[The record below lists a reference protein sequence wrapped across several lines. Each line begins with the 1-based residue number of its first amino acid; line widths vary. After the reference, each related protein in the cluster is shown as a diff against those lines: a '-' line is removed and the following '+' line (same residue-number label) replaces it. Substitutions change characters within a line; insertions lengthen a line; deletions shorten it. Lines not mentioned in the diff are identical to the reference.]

1 MSLDQASSHWR
12 EVRLGDLG
20 VVGRGRSRHRPRYA
34 PELYGGPYP
43 FVQTGDIKASG
54 GRITSHSQTYSE
66 YGLAQSRLWPAN
78 TMVIT
83 IAANIAE
90 TAILT
95 YPSCFP
101 DSVVGFIADESKC
114 DVRFVEYNFRV
125 LRAKIQQEN
134 VGTGSVQDNINLQT
148 LDELRFPLP
157 PLPEQRAIAHILG
170 TLDDKIALNWRMNQT
185 LEEMARA
192 IFQDWFVDFG
202 PVRAKLEGRE
212 PYLPSEPWDLFPDR
226 LVESELGEIPVGWEM
241 KTLGEVVTQLRDSV
255 NPSKSP
261 DVFFSHFSIPAYDG
275 GRIPKKQSG
284 ESIKSSKSQVQPG
297 VVLLSKLNP
306 EIERVWLVDVASDE
320 RAICS
325 TEFLVL
331 SPRLPFLRSYVYC
344 FVRSPMFREQIQAIV
359 TGTSRSHQRAQASTL
374 LSMPAII
381 PSEQA
386 ICAFG
391 QQAEVFLSKSL
402 ALRRET
408 TVLDVQRDAL
418 LPQLVSGEFRF
429 GKELI
434 HGERK

>member
-1 MSLDQASSHWR
+1 MSLDQASSHSR

-20 VVGRGRSRHRPRYA
+20 VVGRGRSRHRPRHA

-157 PLPEQRAIAHILG
+157 PLPEQQAIAHILG
-170 TLDDKIALNWRMNQT
+170 TLDDKIELNRRMNQT

-192 IFQDWFVDFG
+192 IFQDWFVYFS

-212 PYLPSEPWDLFPDR
+212 PYLPPELWDLFPDR
-226 LVESELGEIPVGWEM
+226 LSDSELGEVPEGWEVGALDDVVSQIRNNDNPQLSP
-241 KTLGEVVTQLRDSV
+241 KTL
-255 NPSKSP
+255 
-261 DVFFSHFSIPAYDG
+261 FSHFSIPAFDQG
-275 GRIPKKQSG
+275 KIPIREFGRD
-284 ESIKSSKSQVQPG
+284 IKSTKSRVQPG
-297 VVLLSKLNP
+297 AVLVSKLNP
-306 EIERVWLVDVASDE
+306 EIERVWLVDIE
-320 RAICS
+320 PEEPGICS

-331 SPRLPFLRSYVYC
+331 WPTPPFHRSYVYC
-344 FVRSPMFREQIQAIV
+344 LARSASFREQVQTLV
-359 TGTSRSHQRAQASTL
+359 TGTSKSHQRAQAGPV
-374 LSMPAII
+374 LSLPAII
-381 PSEQA
+381 PSVTA
-386 ICAFG
+386 VHAFG
-391 QQAEVFLSKSL
+391 QQVSVLLERSLSY
-402 ALRRET
+402 RREIT
-408 TVLDVQRDAL
+408 TLATQRDAL
-418 LPQLVSGEFRF
+418 LPKLVSR
-429 GKELI
+429 ELRV
-434 HGERK
+434 GV

>member
-1 MSLDQASSHWR
+1 
-12 EVRLGDLG
+12 
-20 VVGRGRSRHRPRYA
+20 
-34 PELYGGPYP
+34 
-43 FVQTGDIKASG
+43 
-54 GRITSHSQTYSE
+54 
-66 YGLAQSRLWPAN
+66 
-78 TMVIT
+78 MVIT

-157 PLPEQRAIAHILG
+157 PLPEQRVIAHILG
-170 TLDDKIALNWRMNQT
+170 TLDDKIELNRRMNET

-192 IFQDWFVDFG
+192 LFQDWFVDFG

-212 PYLPSEPWDLFPDR
+212 PYLPPELWDLFPDR
-226 LVESELGEIPVGWEM
+226 LVDSELGEIPEEWEV
-241 KTLGEVVTQLRDSV
+241 KALGEVVTQLRDSV

-261 DVFFSHFSIPAYDG
+261 DVFFSHFSIPAYDE

-331 SPRLPFLRSYVYC
+331 WPTPPFQRSYVYC
-344 FVRSPMFREQIQAIV
+344 LARSASFREQVQTLV
-359 TGTSRSHQRAQASTL
+359 TGTSKSHQRAQAGPV
-374 LSMPAII
+374 LSLPAII
-381 PSEQA
+381 PSVTA
-386 ICAFG
+386 VHAFG
-391 QQAEVFLSKSL
+391 QQVSVLLERSLSY
-402 ALRRET
+402 RREVT
-408 TVLDVQRDAL
+408 TLAAQRDTL
-418 LPQLVSGEFRF
+418 LPKLVSGEWRV
-429 GKELI
+429 
-434 HGERK
+434 GEIVP

>member
-1 MSLDQASSHWR
+1 MNRDQSGNHWR

-20 VVGRGRSRHRPRYA
+20 EVGRGRSRHRPRHA
-34 PELYGGPYP
+34 SELYGGPYP

-114 DVRFVEYNFRV
+114 DVRFVEYSFRL
-125 LRAKIQQEN
+125 LRAQIQQEN

-170 TLDDKIALNWRMNQT
+170 TLDDKIELNRRMNQT

-212 PYLPSEPWDLFPDR
+212 PYLPPEVWDLFPDR
-226 LVESELGEIPVGWEM
+226 LVDSELGEVPEGWGVGFLNDSIEILSGGTPKTSVSTYWDGDIPWYTAKDAPALSEIFVLATERSITQAGVDNSSTKVLPAGTTIITARGTVGRLAC
-241 KTLGEVVTQLRDSV
+241 LGIPMAMNQTCYGISGASNYPDYFTYWNVRNMV
-255 NPSKSP
+255 N
-261 DVFFSHFSIPAYDG
+261 D
-275 GRIPKKQSG
+275 
-284 ESIKSSKSQVQPG
+284 
-297 VVLLSKLNP
+297 L
-306 EIERVWLVDVASDE
+306 
-320 RAICS
+320 
-325 TEFLVL
+325 
-331 SPRLPFLRSYVYC
+331 
-344 FVRSPMFREQIQAIV
+344 QAR
-359 TGTSRSHQRAQASTL
+359 THGTIFDT
-374 LSMPAII
+374 IT
-381 PSEQA
+381 
-386 ICAFG
+386 
-391 QQAEVFLSKSL
+391 
-402 ALRRET
+402 RET
-408 TVLDVQRDAL
+408 FKIAETVLPPTEVAGAFEFVVKPTMERILGNLKESRALVAHRDAL
-418 LPQLVSGEFRF
+418 LPGLVSGEIRMRS
-429 GKELI
+429 E
-434 HGERK
+434 